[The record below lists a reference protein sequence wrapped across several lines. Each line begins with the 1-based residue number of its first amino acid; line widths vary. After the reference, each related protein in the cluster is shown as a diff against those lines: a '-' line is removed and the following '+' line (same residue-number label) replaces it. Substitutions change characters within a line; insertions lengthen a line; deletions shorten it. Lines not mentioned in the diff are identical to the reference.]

1 MFFSFI
7 VQNALIGNLSGGE
20 CLSQRRCKY
29 MEGDCLEVTEP
40 ITWQCLVC
48 IYSGMAENIKALTK
62 LIPQNERGAIL
73 LLILV
78 RLVARVKGLHA
89 FIEQN
94 YPEEVKELITKM
106 QHASGGE
113 QVGSSS

>member
-1 MFFSFI
+1 
-7 VQNALIGNLSGGE
+7 
-20 CLSQRRCKY
+20 

-40 ITWQCLVC
+40 TACQCLAC
-48 IYSGMAENIKALTK
+48 TYSDMAEDIRALSE
-62 LIPQNERGAIL
+62 LIPQNERGTIL

-94 YPEEVKELITKM
+94 YPEEVKELQAKT
-106 QHASGGE
+106 QHISGGE
-113 QVGSSS
+113 NVGGSS